1 MKASE
6 ITRGGSTAIEQD
18 DQSDLQRRSFER
30 RSFERRSFER
40 LIRPELTSA
49 YRLAGYLIGDA
60 SAAEDAAQEAVLRA
74 WKAFPRL
81 RDESQFRSWFQRIVA
96 NVCNDQM
103 RRRRVV
109 AFAPLGDPPAESVDP
124 FRSSLDRITLGR
136 ALATLTPELR
146 AVVVLRY
153 LLDLTNEEIADRLR
167 IPNGTVKSRLHYA
180 FVALRRE
187 LDHSKEVVR

>member
-1 MKASE
+1 MATE
-6 ITRGGSTAIEQD
+6 QGG
-18 DQSDLQRRSFER
+18 QSDLR
-30 RSFERRSFER
+30 RRSFER

-49 YRLAGYLIGDA
+49 YRLAGYLMGDA
-60 SAAEDAAQEAVLRA
+60 SAAKDASQEAVLRA
-74 WKAFPRL
+74 WQGFPRL
-81 RDESQFRSWFQRIVA
+81 RDEGQFRPWFQRIVA

-103 RRRRVV
+103 RRRQVV
-109 AFAPLGDPPAESVDP
+109 AFAPLDDPQPEQVDP
-124 FRSSLDRITLGR
+124 FRASLDRIALGR
-136 ALATLTPELR
+136 ALATLKPEHR

-187 LDHSKEVVR
+187 LDHSTEVVR

>member
-1 MKASE
+1 VRATE

-18 DQSDLQRRSFER
+18 DQSDLQRL
-30 RSFERRSFER
+30 SFER

-49 YRLAGYLIGDA
+49 YRLAGYLIGDV

-74 WKAFPRL
+74 WQAFPRL

-96 NVCNDQM
+96 NVCNDLM

-109 AFAPLGDPPAESVDP
+109 AFAPLDDPPEPADP
-124 FRSSLDRITLGR
+124 FRSSLDRIVLGR
-136 ALATLTPELR
+136 ALGTLTPELR

-180 FVALRRE
+180 FIALRRE
-187 LDHSKEVVR
+187 LDRSTEVVR

>member
-1 MKASE
+1 MRPRHRVKASE

-74 WKAFPRL
+74 WQTASRK
-81 RDESQFRSWFQRIVA
+81 RSAI
-96 NVCNDQM
+96 
-103 RRRRVV
+103 
-109 AFAPLGDPPAESVDP
+109 
-124 FRSSLDRITLGR
+124 
-136 ALATLTPELR
+136 
-146 AVVVLRY
+146 
-153 LLDLTNEEIADRLR
+153 
-167 IPNGTVKSRLHYA
+167 
-180 FVALRRE
+180 
-187 LDHSKEVVR
+187 

>member
-30 RSFERRSFER
+30 

-49 YRLAGYLIGDA
+49 YRLAGYLTGDA

-74 WKAFPRL
+74 WQAFPRL
-81 RDESQFRSWFQRIVA
+81 RDESQLRSWFQRIVA
-96 NVCNDQM
+96 NVCNDHM
-103 RRRRVV
+103 RRRRLV
-109 AFAPLGDPPAESVDP
+109 AFAPLTDPPPEPADP
-124 FRSSLDRITLGR
+124 FRSSLDRIALGR
-136 ALATLTPELR
+136 ALATLTLEQR

-180 FVALRRE
+180 FVALRHE
-187 LDHSKEVVR
+187 LDHSTEVVR

>member
-6 ITRGGSTAIEQD
+6 IARGGSTAIEQD
-18 DQSDLQRRSFER
+18 DQSDLQ
-30 RSFERRSFER
+30 RRSFER

-74 WKAFPRL
+74 WRAFPRL

-96 NVCNDQM
+96 NVCHDQM
-103 RRRRVV
+103 RRRRVI
-109 AFAPLGDPPAESVDP
+109 AFAPLDDPPPEPADP
-124 FRSSLDRITLGR
+124 FRSSLDRIALGR
-136 ALATLTPELR
+136 ALATLTPEHR

-187 LDHSKEVVR
+187 LDHSTEVAR